1 MSKAEPYEWKQWRS
15 AIGFLKK
22 KSVIK
27 RLCKAEACLRRC
39 TDNLQHLGQKEGN
52 KWEKKNN
59 IDYRWISLFIPRE

>member
-1 MSKAEPYEWKQWRS
+1 MEAMAFSHWLSE
-15 AIGFLKK
+15 K